1 MKILAEETSFLGQNL
16 VTKVFAKKKK
26 KKRKRK
32 EGRTYSTNR
41 KYSDP

>member
-26 KKRKRK
+26 EKKK
-32 EGRTYSTNR
+32 EKGGKNVFNQS
-41 KYSDP
+41 KIF